1 MPRSGPLKDQDVPDD
16 VEIIESDT
24 PFQGYFR
31 IDRYRLR
38 HRRHDGGWSG
48 EIRRE
53 IFERGDAVA
62 VVPYDPVR
70 DEVVLLEQFRIG
82 ALAAGKAPWQIEIVA
97 GIVEPNEAPDNV
109 ARRETDE
116 ESGHKLIELIE
127 LYHYLVSPGGTS
139 ETVRVYCGIV
149 DSSEAGGTHGLDEEE
164 EDIRVFAVSFDE
176 AWQMVEDGRID
187 NAPSL
192 IGLQWLAL
200 NRERL
205 RARFAKP

>member
-1 MPRSGPLKDQDVPDD
+1 MPKSGPLKNRDVPDD

-38 HRRHDGGWSG
+38 HRRHDGGWTG
-48 EIRRE
+48 EIGRE

-82 ALAAGKAPWQIEIVA
+82 ALAAGKAAWQIEIVA
-97 GIVEPNEAPDNV
+97 GIVEAGEAPEDV
-109 ARRETDE
+109 ATRETHE
-116 ESGHKLIELIE
+116 ESGHELQELIE

-200 NRERL
+200 NREPL
-205 RARFAKP
+205 RARSATL